1 MDLPRRLPTF
11 EYRPLLNISEFKGG
25 SSEEAMIMCR
35 KVRGDTLD
43 RLCRDKVFY
52 IERGNSGFLV
62 VEGCSDA
69 HFTRLS
75 PAELIALGTEQAGTE
90 AIRR

>member
-1 MDLPRRLPTF
+1 M
-11 EYRPLLNISEFKGG
+11 
-25 SSEEAMIMCR
+25 MCR

-52 IERGNSGFLV
+52 VERGNGGFLV

-69 HFTRLS
+69 HYTKLS
-75 PAELIALGTEQAGTE
+75 PTDLIELGTELIQAGN
-90 AIRR
+90 AVIKDSKA

>member
-1 MDLPRRLPTF
+1 
-11 EYRPLLNISEFKGG
+11 
-25 SSEEAMIMCR
+25 MCR

-52 IERGNSGFLV
+52 VEWGNGGFLV

-69 HFTRLS
+69 HYTKLS
-75 PAELIALGTEQAGTE
+75 PTELIELGTELIQAGTE
-90 AIRR
+90 AIR

>member
-1 MDLPRRLPTF
+1 LSSVSEVKEWSF
-11 EYRPLLNISEFKGG
+11 EEVI
-25 SSEEAMIMCR
+25 MMCR

-52 IERGNSGFLV
+52 IERGNGGFLV

-69 HFTRLS
+69 YFTKLS
-75 PAELIALGTEQAGTE
+75 PTDLIELGTELIQAGTDVIK
-90 AIRR
+90 ATKR

>member
-1 MDLPRRLPTF
+1 M
-11 EYRPLLNISEFKGG
+11 
-25 SSEEAMIMCR
+25 MCR

-52 IERGNSGFLV
+52 IERGNGGFLV

-69 HFTRLS
+69 YFTKLS
-75 PAELIALGTEQAGTE
+75 SVELISLGTELIIAGAGVLRE
-90 AIRR
+90 RQE